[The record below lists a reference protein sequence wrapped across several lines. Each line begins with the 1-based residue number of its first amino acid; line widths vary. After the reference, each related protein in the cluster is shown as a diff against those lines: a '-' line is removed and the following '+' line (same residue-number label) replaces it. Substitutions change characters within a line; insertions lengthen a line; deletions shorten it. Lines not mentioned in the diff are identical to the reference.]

1 MARKV
6 KTPSIDVSGLSI
18 EDIMGIP
25 FEMLNTLNRRD
36 LAKITSRLA
45 STANKRIKRLLNS
58 DYGEVSRAL
67 ESIINRVKK
76 SGTTA
81 FSVKGK
87 DVNQLR
93 NEFAQVKNFLN
104 LKTSSVVGTKK
115 VINKTLERLG
125 VDRSNWSNAKNK
137 RFFKIYRKLVEEYGG
152 NDEKF
157 KEWYDSKNIQRVLS
171 EKFKWKNKDDDI
183 LDIMRKHLNGL
194 YEDKERTDNELDDDY
209 NDIFG

>member
-18 EDIMGIP
+18 EDIMDIP
-25 FEMLNTLNRRD
+25 FEMLNKLNRRD

-58 DYGEVSRAL
+58 EYGEVSRAL
-67 ESIINRVKK
+67 EGIINRVKK

-125 VDRSNWSNAKNK
+125 VDRTNWSSARNK

-183 LDIMRKHLNGL
+183 LDIMRKHLDGL
-194 YEDKERTDNELDDDY
+194 YEDKERTDNELDDEY
-209 NDIFG
+209 RDILG

>member
-6 KTPSIDVSGLSI
+6 KPPSIDVSGLSI
-18 EDIMGIP
+18 EDIMDIP
-25 FEMLNTLNRRD
+25 FEMLNKLNRRD

-58 DYGEVSRAL
+58 EYGEVSRAL

-125 VDRSNWSNAKNK
+125 VDRTNWSNAKNK

-183 LDIMRKHLNGL
+183 LDIMRKHLDEL
-194 YEDKERTDNELDDDY
+194 YEDKERNDDELDDEY
-209 NDIFG
+209 RDIFG

>member
-6 KTPSIDVSGLSI
+6 KPPSIDVSGLSI
-18 EDIMGIP
+18 EDIMNIP
-25 FEMLNTLNRRD
+25 FEMLNKFNRRD

-58 DYGEVSRAL
+58 EYGEVSRAL
-67 ESIINRVKK
+67 EGIINRIKK
-76 SGTTA
+76 SGTTS

-87 DVNQLR
+87 DINQLR

-104 LKTSSVVGTKK
+104 LQTSSVVGTKK

-183 LDIMRKHLNGL
+183 LDIMRKHLDEL
-194 YEDKERTDNELDDDY
+194 YEDKERIDNELDDEY
-209 NDIFG
+209 RDIFG